1 MARPAPVDLDEE
13 TIPVPGTVRFPVELT
28 PPEGF
33 DPARLE
39 TWPRVEGRLEWVGGR
54 LLYMPPC
61 GDLQQDTVT
70 DVVVALGVWVHS
82 HPQFAVGT
90 NEAGMRL
97 GDDSRG
103 ADAAIWRRAEDDT
116 YHGGFRRVPPL
127 LAVEV
132 AGRDENAS
140 ELREKARWY
149 LGAGV
154 PIVWIVLPPEREVI
168 VVTGEGE
175 RRYGASERLPANPAL
190 PDLAPMAGE
199 FFVQI
204 SRPAAV

>member
-1 MARPAPVDLDEE
+1 MEGPRSDDVIRVPAS
-13 TIPVPGTVRFPVELT
+13 VRFPVELV

-61 GDLQQDTVT
+61 GEMQQATVA
-70 DVVVALGVWVHS
+70 DVVGVLIPWQRP
-82 HPQFAVGT
+82 HPEFSVGT

-103 ADAAIWRRAEDDT
+103 ADAGVWRQRPR
-116 YHGGFRRVPPL
+116 GWGFRREPPV

-132 AGRDENAS
+132 AGQDENADA
-140 ELREKARWY
+140 LREKARWY
-149 LGAGV
+149 LAQGV
-154 PIVWIVLPPEREVI
+154 PVVWVVLPGEREVI
-168 VVTGEGE
+168 VVTASGETRHAIGD
-175 RRYGASERLPANPAL
+175 RLAAHRDL
-190 PDLAPMAGE
+190 PGLEPEVAE
-199 FFVQI
+199 LFRQV
-204 SRPAAV
+204 AAR